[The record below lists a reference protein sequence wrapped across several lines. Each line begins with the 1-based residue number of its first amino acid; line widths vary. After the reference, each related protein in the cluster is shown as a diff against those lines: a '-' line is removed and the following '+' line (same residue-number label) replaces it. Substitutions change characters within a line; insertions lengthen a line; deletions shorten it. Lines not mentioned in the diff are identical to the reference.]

1 MPREYKDLLSDIISA
16 TTAIESNV
24 TGLTF
29 DQFEED
35 TNRVKAVLFDLA
47 LIGEA
52 SRSIPDE
59 IRAKRPS
66 VAWGQIVGLRNFIAH
81 VYWTIQIEK
90 IWQIAV
96 SDVPELRKQIEELLN
111 ELGTE

>member
-1 MPREYKDLLSDIISA
+1 MPREYKDLLADILSA
-16 TTAIESNV
+16 ARAIEANV
-24 TGLTF
+24 TDITF
-29 DQFEED
+29 EQFADDE
-35 TNRVKAVLFDLA
+35 NRVKAVLFDLA

-52 SRSIPDE
+52 CRSIPDE